1 MPDRTRGAGTGST
14 PQVDPTTTRTRKRF
28 ARRQWARRWLAW
40 RYVVAAL
47 LAIALVVGTVWL
59 VFFSSV
65 LAVQGVEVDGA
76 QTLSEQEIRN
86 VAAVPSGEPLARV
99 DLDGVRARLEA
110 MAVVRAAEVTRQWPD
125 EVLIQVEERVPIAVV
140 EIGGRIRGLDAD
152 GVVFRDYPSAP
163 ADLPRVRTST
173 GTGSDALREAAQVV
187 AALPAA
193 LSRRVELRR
202 GRHRRPDLPGAARR
216 PEGGVGERGGIRRE
230 GQGAHPAAQAA
241 SAHLRRQRAR
251 AARHLRRVICIATR
265 NDW

>member
-1 MPDRTRGAGTGST
+1 MPDRARGGGTGST
-14 PQVDPTTTRTRKRF
+14 PKVDPTTTRTRKRF

-47 LAIALVVGTVWL
+47 LAIALVVGSVWL

-86 VAAVPSGEPLARV
+86 IAAVPSGEPLARV
-99 DLDGVRARLEA
+99 DLDAVRARLEA
-110 MAVVRAAEVTRQWPD
+110 MAVVRAAEVTRHWPD

-140 EIGGRIRGLDAD
+140 EIGGQIRGLDAD

-193 LSRRVELRR
+193 LSRRVNYVEVATVDQISLVLRDDR
-202 GRHRRPDLPGAARR
+202 KVVWGSAEESAEKAEVLAQLLKQPARTYDVSVPG
-216 PEGGVGERGGIRRE
+216 
-230 GQGAHPAAQAA
+230 QPAT
-241 SAHLRRQRAR
+241 SG
-251 AARHLRRVICIATR
+251 
-265 NDW
+265 

>member
-193 LSRRVELRR
+193 LSRRVSYVEVATVDQISLVLR
-202 GRHRRPDLPGAARR
+202 DD
-216 PEGGVGERGGIRRE
+216 
-230 GQGAHPAAQAA
+230 
-241 SAHLRRQRAR
+241 
-251 AARHLRRVICIATR
+251 RRVVWGSAEESAEKARVLTQLLKQPARTYDVSVPGQPATSGG
-265 NDW
+265 